1 MKLSMRNG
9 VIAVTGEG
17 KTIEVD
23 IVDGE
28 LEIYCDA
35 ATIEEL
41 EDEDGVE
48 DVIEF
53 EDEPD
58 KPTNAFA
65 HLEDR
70 TKPCD
75 VIEGLV
81 VGDKVRLRK
90 DLSREIDDIRDI
102 GLLDLLI
109 EELEPLDSFAVE
121 HITCSY
127 DEHSEKE
134 EPEIYAKGWH
144 ISTRWVEKVEG

>member
-9 VIAVTGEG
+9 VITVTGEG
-17 KTIEVD
+17 KTIEVET
-23 IVDGE
+23 VDGE
-28 LEIYCDA
+28 LEIYGDV
-35 ATIEEL
+35 TIEEL
-41 EDEDGVE
+41 EDEDGE
-48 DVIEF
+48 EVIEF

-70 TKPCD
+70 VKPYD

-81 VGDKVRLRK
+81 AGDKVRLRK
-90 DLSREIDDIRDI
+90 DLSHEVDNIRDI
-102 GLLDLLI
+102 GLVDLLI
-109 EELEPLDSFAVE
+109 EDLEPLDSFKVE

-134 EPEIYAKGWH
+134 EPEIYSKGWH
-144 ISTRWVEKVEG
+144 ISTRWIEKVEE

>member
-9 VIAVTGEG
+9 VITVTGEG

-28 LEIYCDA
+28 LEIYGD
-35 ATIEEL
+35 ATIEEF

-48 DVIEF
+48 EVIEF

-75 VIEGLV
+75 IIDNLV

-90 DLSREIDDIRDI
+90 DLSREVDDIRDI
-102 GLLDLLI
+102 GLVDLLI

-121 HITCSY
+121 HITCAY

-134 EPEIYAKGWH
+134 EPEIYSKGWH